1 MRERKLGVSD
11 FKAKCLGILDE
22 LDSKGEVLVI
32 TKHGRPIAKVTPISK
47 SKQSTRDRW
56 KGVAKIKGDIV
67 HVNEA
72 ELWENA

>member
-1 MRERKLGVSD
+1 MTERRLGVSD
-11 FKAKCLGILDE
+11 FKARCLGLLDE

-47 SKQSTRDRW
+47 TKKSTRDRW
-56 KGVAKIKGDIV
+56 KGIAKTKGNIV

-72 ELWENA
+72 KLWENA